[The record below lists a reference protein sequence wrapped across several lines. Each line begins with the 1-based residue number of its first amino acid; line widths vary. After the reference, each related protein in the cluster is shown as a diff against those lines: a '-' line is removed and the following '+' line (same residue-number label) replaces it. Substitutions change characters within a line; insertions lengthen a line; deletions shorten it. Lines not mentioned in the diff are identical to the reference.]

1 MINTCVGIIKEDIR
15 TYIMQMHVPDSAM
28 SALIQRQA
36 AHSAVVLPSTPQLA
50 HFGVVALKTG
60 CHEAGST
67 ENGPRTSNPV
77 TTKAPIHLM
86 SLSRVSEDKY
96 VQFCL
101 KMIDSDME
109 SGPRGATIS
118 ERSIFCI

>member
-1 MINTCVGIIKEDIR
+1 
-15 TYIMQMHVPDSAM
+15 MQMHVPDSAIATM
-28 SALIQRQA
+28 IQRQA

-77 TTKAPIHLM
+77 NTKAPIRKM
-86 SLSRVSEDKY
+86 SLLKVSEDKC

-101 KMIDSDME
+101 KMVDSDME
-109 SGPRGATIS
+109 SGPQGATIS
-118 ERSIFCI
+118 KRWKRGFLI

>member
-1 MINTCVGIIKEDIR
+1 
-15 TYIMQMHVPDSAM
+15 MQMHVPDSAIATM
-28 SALIQRQA
+28 IQRQA

-86 SLSRVSEDKY
+86 SQLRVSEDKY

-101 KMIDSDME
+101 KMIDSHME
-109 SGPRGATIS
+109 SGPPGATIKKRFIS
-118 ERSIFCI
+118 APEKGVSYIMAT